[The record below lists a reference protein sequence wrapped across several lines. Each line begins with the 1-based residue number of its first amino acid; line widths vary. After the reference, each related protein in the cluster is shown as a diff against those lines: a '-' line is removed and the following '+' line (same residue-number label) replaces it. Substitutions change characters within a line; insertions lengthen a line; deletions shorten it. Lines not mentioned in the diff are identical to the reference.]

1 MSNFS
6 ETQIKIPGFSL
17 SRIWTIAQGTM
28 TQLVRMKTFYFLL
41 IFAVLV
47 AAIGNLDIKLA
58 SSATQLE
65 TLKKISFGTMDIF
78 AWLYAIVATAL
89 LIPRDIEDRT
99 LYTILSKPV
108 RRIEYL
114 VGKLLGVL
122 ILIAVSLTMMFFAC
136 LLMLW
141 GKQMLF
147 VGELKASLAPA
158 ASAAGPLL
166 ESPAPSPAELS
177 AQAREVEQQI
187 ALINKQGVRANLAI
201 AALASFL
208 KASVVAVMTIL
219 ISTFASSSLF
229 TIITSIFFFL
239 IGHAHGMMTDFWL
252 HKTEGNIII
261 RMLTKVF
268 KLLIPDYQLFAFS
281 EGVVIGANIAPQAVW
296 GMCFLTAGYLFV
308 FLLISLMI
316 FLYKEF

>member
-1 MSNFS
+1 MSNFT
-6 ETQIKIPGFSL
+6 ETQITIPSFSL
-17 SRIWTIAQGTM
+17 SRIWTIATGTM

-41 IFAVLV
+41 IFAILV
-47 AAIGNLDIKLA
+47 AAIGNLDFRIA
-58 SSATQLE
+58 SSAAQLE
-65 TLKKISFGTMDIF
+65 TIKKISFGTMDTF

-122 ILIAVSLTMMFFAC
+122 ILIAISLTLMFILCIAMLWFKQMIFISE
-136 LLMLW
+136 LSLML
-141 GKQMLF
+141 
-147 VGELKASLAPA
+147 EPA
-158 ASAAGPLL
+158 ANKAGPLL
-166 ESPAPSPAELS
+166 DAPAKTTRELS
-177 AQAREVEQQI
+177 VVQAEVREQA
-187 ALINKQGVRANLAI
+187 ALINKQGVRPELAV

-252 HKTEGNIII
+252 HKTEGNLII
-261 RMLTKVF
+261 RLLSKVL
-268 KLLIPDYQLFAFS
+268 KLLIPDYQLFSFS
-281 EGVVIGANIAPQAVW
+281 EGIVIGAQIVPQVVW
-296 GMCFLTAGYLFV
+296 SMCFLTGGYLFI

-316 FLYKEF
+316 FMYKEF

>member
-1 MSNFS
+1 MTTFT
-6 ETQIKIPGFSL
+6 ETRIKIPMFSP
-17 SRIWTIAQGTM
+17 SRVWTIATGTM

-41 IFAVLV
+41 VFAVLV
-47 AAIGNLDIKLA
+47 AAIGNIDIKSA
-58 SSATQLE
+58 SSVSQLE
-65 TLKKISFGTMDIF
+65 TIKKVSFGTMDIF

-89 LIPRDIEDRT
+89 LIPRDLEDRT

-114 VGKLLGVL
+114 IGKLLGVL
-122 ILIAVSLTMMFFAC
+122 VLIAASLALMFTLC
-136 LLMLW
+136 LLMLAY
-141 GKQMLF
+141 KQSGFIADEIKMLQ
-147 VGELKASLAPA
+147 AAPNVTT
-158 ASAAGPLL
+158 
-166 ESPAPSPAELS
+166 AEI
-177 AQAREVEQQI
+177 EEQVK
-187 ALINKQGVRANLAI
+187 LIQRQGVRPELAV

-208 KASVVAVMTIL
+208 KSSVVAVMTIL

-252 HKTEGNIII
+252 HKTEGNLII

-268 KLLIPDYQLFAFS
+268 KLLIPDFQLFSFS
-281 EGVVIGANIAPQAVW
+281 EGIVIGAEVVPRVVW
-296 GMCFLTAGYLFV
+296 SMGFLTGGYLFV